1 MIHGVKDQ
9 PVHENFTVSDAQG
22 NLITGVQVVQE
33 QELV

>member
-22 NLITGVQVVQE
+22 NLITGSNGPI
-33 QELV
+33 L